1 MSIPPHTAT
10 PTPRGPAWLIERARA
25 VLRQNL
31 VVTGDGYRYT
41 RPAPMTYEQQ
51 WLWDSC
57 FHAIVNTHLDPN
69 LAQDEIE
76 ALLSRPV
83 ADGPDQGMLPHMI
96 YWSGGG
102 TELWGREDRSTI
114 TQPPVVAY
122 AVERVYAVTGDTDF
136 VRRVYPILKAYQAW
150 WARRRDPDGDGLV
163 TVIHPWEAGWDA
175 SPAWDAL
182 LGLRSPSD
190 IESRAARMALVPR
203 LAALDYDAIRVQQAG
218 LFNVETADLNAIYL
232 QSLHAMTRLA
242 ELVAPHDVAELRAAA
257 DKTAR
262 AIQTKLWDETQGVY
276 VDLAGA
282 EEAPLPVRTA
292 GTFVPL
298 FAGIPTADQAARLVA
313 RLTDPGEF
321 WPAYPVPSVAITEP
335 EFAPDRYWRGPTW
348 PHLNWMIALGL
359 RRYGY
364 ADLAADLTTRTLA
377 LVERHGFWE
386 YYNPLTGAGLGA
398 HPQSWTTLIV
408 DMLAAPGTGAAID

>member
-1 MSIPPHTAT
+1 MTA
-10 PTPRGPAWLIERARA
+10 PAVPAWLLDRARET
-25 VLRQNL
+25 LRQNL
-31 VVTGDGYRYT
+31 VVTADGHRYT

-57 FHAIVNTHLDPN
+57 FHAIVNTHLDPD
-69 LAQDEIE
+69 LAQAEIE

-83 ADGPDQGMLPHMI
+83 MEGPDEGMLPHMI

-102 TELWGREDRSTI
+102 TELWGRDDRSTI
-114 TQPPVVAY
+114 TQPPVATY
-122 AVERVYAVTGDTDF
+122 AVARVYDVTGDTDF
-136 VRRVYPILKAYQAW
+136 VRRVYPTLKAYHAW

-182 LGLRSPSD
+182 LGLKSPTD
-190 IESRAARMALVPR
+190 AESRAARITLVPK
-203 LAALDYDAIRVQQAG
+203 LAALDYDAARVQQVG
-218 LFNVETADLNAIYL
+218 LFNVETCDLNALYL
-232 QSLHAMTRLA
+232 QSLRSMTRLA
-242 ELVAPHDVAELRAAA
+242 RLVAPQDVAALQAAA

-262 AIQTKLWDETQGVY
+262 AIQTKLWDDTRGVY

-282 EEAPLPVRTA
+282 DELPLPVQTA
-292 GTFVPL
+292 GTFVTL
-298 FAGIPTADQAARLVA
+298 FAGVPTAPQAARLVA
-313 RLTDPGEF
+313 RLTDPAQF
-321 WPAYPVPSVAITEP
+321 WPAYPVPSVAMTEA

-364 ADLAADLTTRTLA
+364 ADIAAELTTRTLA
-377 LVERHGFWE
+377 LVERNGFWE
-386 YYNPLTGAGLGA
+386 YYNPLTGVGLGA
-398 HPQSWTTLIV
+398 HPQSWTTLVV
-408 DMLAAPGTGAAID
+408 DMLAAPAHGADMG